1 MWHVA
6 MVRPT
11 LTEDENHIRLFIER
25 HQDLL
30 VRVVTWNQEA
40 QMPPKP
46 EQLQA
51 KLLPKDKYHV
61 YVIGT
66 QVPPTALPTYGQTSH
81 TSDLGGQAG
90 SRAGASGVGEGLAW
104 LTAGGLLAAG
114 AGVVSL

>member
-1 MWHVA
+1 MA

-66 QVPPTALPTYGQTSH
+66 QVPPTHLRPYTTHIRSTQAVR
-81 TSDLGGQAG
+81 QAG
-90 SRAGASGVGEGLAW
+90 SRAGARDMV
-104 LTAGGLLAAG
+104 
-114 AGVVSL
+114 